1 MNKQLSKEQE
11 KNKKELKEIEK
22 AESLQGDVIED
33 DLNKT
38 IENMSK
44 EESKQEDSSLI
55 LQVDSGDKVQDDSG
69 KNEESK
75 QPVKKPIVILTP
87 EEIKDK
93 LENHIDDIGNKIE
106 TRMKL
111 SKRLL
116 LRSIDKTWMDSL
128 AKAIKTL
135 RQKEQPC
142 ELNKRRSKNNSIK

>member
-11 KNKKELKEIEK
+11 KNKKELKEIGK

-33 DLNKT
+33 HVNKS

-55 LQVDSGDKVQDDSG
+55 LQIDSGDKVQEDSG
-69 KNEESK
+69 KNEDSR
-75 QPVKKPIVILTP
+75 QPPKKTIVILSP

-93 LENHIDDIGNKIE
+93 LENHLDDIGNKIE
-106 TRMKL
+106 NRIKL

-116 LRSIDKTWMDSL
+116 LRRIDKS
-128 AKAIKTL
+128 
-135 RQKEQPC
+135 
-142 ELNKRRSKNNSIK
+142 